1 MEDIK
6 YINLPEDT
14 QREYEM
20 SPIYQI
26 IEIVMWFIVIIITFT
41 IIVFEL
47 AVYNCI
53 TKRGE
58 YHESIRCKSQLE
70 SKMGK

>member
-1 MEDIK
+1 M
-6 YINLPEDT
+6 N
-14 QREYEM
+14 
-20 SPIYQI
+20 PIYQI
-26 IEIVMWFIVIIITFT
+26 IEIVMWFIAIVVIFT
-41 IIVFEL
+41 IIVFEFV
-47 AVYNCI
+47 VYSYI